1 MIQYRK
7 QLFPVSYYKDNIKN
21 NEKIKKEI
29 SPLILENSKLLK
41 EKSPDGWL
49 TNKIITSFSE
59 RNLANIFGKNTY
71 FDKELRN
78 EYAKCFNNF
87 FDNYYKITADEIGY
101 NCYIN
106 GEYQEAHDHLGDFF
120 NPSAFSCVHFLS
132 FNKDKHRPICFY
144 DPIEQLRSTS
154 LELASHNYQP
164 DVFLDIKEGDFIMF
178 PSFLKHSV
186 FPSQPTPDY
195 PRITISFNIV
205 VDQYGA
211 NERKTPTADT
221 VSLSFEGRAS
231 SCYDPHREIKNE
243 LYAPTTEC
251 QFRPTPS

>member
-49 TNKIITSFSE
+49 TNKIRTSFSE

-87 FDNYYKITADEIGY
+87 FDNYYKITADEIWY

-154 LELASHNYQP
+154 LELASHNYQTVKVVYP
-164 DVFLDIKEGDFIMF
+164 AMEIEQIKIHLGELSRYLIILKTAFFLGKYLYFLR
-178 PSFLKHSV
+178 PSFYLLAK
-186 FPSQPTPDY
+186 
-195 PRITISFNIV
+195 
-205 VDQYGA
+205 
-211 NERKTPTADT
+211 
-221 VSLSFEGRAS
+221 FEGK
-231 SCYDPHREIKNE
+231 D
-243 LYAPTTEC
+243 
-251 QFRPTPS
+251 